1 MNFDQV
7 MWGNKKFSD
16 LLKDIYTNSK
26 EKEKQI
32 KELIETLKPLINNS
46 QSALL
51 IVPLIAEHLN
61 ISVKNDE
68 QLIKL
73 ASIVQRALL
82 SSSSDEAA
90 GFILSE
96 AEKEQLYSAVQ
107 SVSNAVK
114 SLPEPV
120 AELPEAKKELP
131 EIVKLSKVR

>member
-26 EKEKQI
+26 DKEKQI
-32 KELIETLKPLINNS
+32 KELIETLKPLVKDS
-46 QSALL
+46 QSALM

-73 ASIVQRALL
+73 ASIVQRAASLGEG
-82 SSSSDEAA
+82 DNVG

-96 AEKEQLYSAVQ
+96 AEKEQLFLAV
-107 SVSNAVK
+107 NDIGDNIEG
-114 SLPEPV
+114 P
-120 AELPEAKKELP
+120 
-131 EIVKLSKVR
+131 SKD

>member
-26 EKEKQI
+26 DKEKQI
-32 KELIETLKPLINNS
+32 RDLIETLKPLVS
-46 QSALL
+46 DAQSALM

-68 QLIKL
+68 QLVKL
-73 ASIVQRALL
+73 AGIVQRAL
-82 SSSSDEAA
+82 SSTNEDAA

-96 AEKEQLYSAVQ
+96 AEKEQLFSAVKE
-107 SVSNAVK
+107 VGDNINGPVK
-114 SLPEPV
+114 E
-120 AELPEAKKELP
+120 
-131 EIVKLSKVR
+131 

>member
-26 EKEKQI
+26 DKEKQI
-32 KELIETLKPLINNS
+32 RDLIETLKPLVS
-46 QSALL
+46 DAQSALM

-68 QLIKL
+68 QLVKL
-73 ASIVQRALL
+73 AGIVQRAL
-82 SSSSDEAA
+82 STNADDAA

-96 AEKEQLYSAVQ
+96 AEKEQLFSAVKEVGGNI
-107 SVSNAVK
+107 SG
-114 SLPEPV
+114 PV
-120 AELPEAKKELP
+120 ND
-131 EIVKLSKVR
+131 

>member
-16 LLKDIYTNSK
+16 LLKDIYNNSK

-32 KELIETLKPLINNS
+32 KELIETLKPLVDGP
-46 QSALL
+46 QSALI

-61 ISVKNDE
+61 ISVKNDD

-73 ASIVQRALL
+73 ASIVQKAL
-82 SSSSDEAA
+82 SNTSSDEAA

-96 AEKEQLYSAVQ
+96 AEKEQLFSSIQEVNNNI
-107 SVSNAVK
+107 SGPIK
-114 SLPEPV
+114 D
-120 AELPEAKKELP
+120 
-131 EIVKLSKVR
+131 KV

>member
-1 MNFDQV
+1 MDFDKV

-32 KELIETLKPLINNS
+32 KELIETLKPLVDS
-46 QSALL
+46 PQTALV

-73 ASIVQRALL
+73 AGIVQRAMAGNT
-82 SSSSDEAA
+82 DDAA

-96 AEKEQLYSAVQ
+96 AEKEQLFSAAQEVGAN
-107 SVSNAVK
+107 VNG
-114 SLPEPV
+114 L
-120 AELPEAKKELP
+120 
-131 EIVKLSKVR
+131 KLIDKQ